1 MDEWGLFVIGHL
13 PYFSFSSH
21 HGLEKITS
29 RICCDGVFPKQQ
41 VFVIATQTVF
51 RRRFI
56 TSSKI
61 AVYDTKNIRMWTK
74 RLEEICSTLKT
85 ENMDDVDT

>member
-1 MDEWGLFVIGHL
+1 MNGGLFVIGYL

-41 VFVIATQTVF
+41 VFVIIAKVV
-51 RRRFI
+51 I
-56 TSSKI
+56 TNSFSAK
-61 AVYDTKNIRMWTK
+61 AYYFEQQRC
-74 RLEEICSTLKT
+74 L
-85 ENMDDVDT
+85 

>member
-1 MDEWGLFVIGHL
+1 MDVWGLFVIGYL

-29 RICCDGVFPKQQ
+29 RIYCDGVFTKQQ

-51 RRRFI
+51 RQRFI
-56 TSSKI
+56 TPSNN
-61 AVYDTKNIRMWTK
+61 AVYDTTNIRMWTK
-74 RLEEICSTLKT
+74 RLEDICSTLKT